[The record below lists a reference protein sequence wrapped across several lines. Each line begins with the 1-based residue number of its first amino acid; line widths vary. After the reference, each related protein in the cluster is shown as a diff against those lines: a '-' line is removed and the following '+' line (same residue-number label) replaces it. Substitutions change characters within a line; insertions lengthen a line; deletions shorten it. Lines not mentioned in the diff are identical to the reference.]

1 MTTHAS
7 CLMQVKKF
15 DDDDE
20 PKPIII
26 HFKTVLKGL
35 AVGASLLPSLR
46 AQYQVRHCL
55 LLT

>member
-1 MTTHAS
+1 MTMTPAC

-46 AQYQVRHCL
+46 AQYQVRHC
-55 LLT
+55 